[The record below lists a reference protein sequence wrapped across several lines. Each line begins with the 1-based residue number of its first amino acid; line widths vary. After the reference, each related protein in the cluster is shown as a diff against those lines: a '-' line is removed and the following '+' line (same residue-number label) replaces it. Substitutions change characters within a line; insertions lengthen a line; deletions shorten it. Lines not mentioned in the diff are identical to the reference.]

1 MISYHYDYQF
11 NISVRK
17 TISFGPVVRKN
28 ISVLETDFIAY
39 SGRIVHLLQCA
50 DVLFWAKEREQ
61 HKTWYI

>member
-50 DVLFWAKEREQ
+50 DVLF
-61 HKTWYI
+61 